1 MKISSANTS
10 VDLTIGVLENLTI
23 DFGAKKVMLQVQ
35 VLAYTNF
42 NLLLG
47 HAFHCLMSVMTE
59 DFPDRLQNITLCD
72 LNSGKQFALPTRPW
86 SKGCP
91 CCHENK
97 QCNSCQSVIE
107 MGF

>member
-42 NLLLG
+42 NLLLD
-47 HAFHCLMSVMTE
+47 HAFHCLMSVMTK

-72 LNSGKQFALPTRPW
+72 PNSGK
-86 SKGCP
+86 
-91 CCHENK
+91 
-97 QCNSCQSVIE
+97 
-107 MGF
+107 